1 MTQPSP
7 TQPTAALDITTA
19 NIERE
24 LLQASMTQPVLVLFW
39 TPRSNGSIELGKLLE
54 SIAGEYQGALTFAR
68 INVDSEAQIVGM
80 FGVRSIP
87 TTILMREG
95 QPVDGFGGVL
105 PEAEIRDL
113 LARHLGASVPM
124 DADDVEQPAESPQ
137 QAIERLQRELEA
149 SPERAELKLDLALAL
164 MQSGDARAAQSLLD
178 ALPANLEGDDRAK
191 RLRGQLE
198 FAEVLRNAPDIA
210 ELERRIAANPNDH
223 EARDLLGVR
232 LLVGGHSEAG
242 LEQFLA
248 ILKADRHWNEGL
260 ARKRLIAAFLTIDD
274 ADLVGTCR
282 RRMSSLLF

>member
-7 TQPTAALDITTA
+7 AQPTAALDITTA

-210 ELERRIAANPNDH
+210 ELVRRIAANPNDH

>member
-1 MTQPSP
+1 VTQPSP

-232 LLVGGHSEAG
+232 LLVGGHTEAG

>member
-210 ELERRIAANPNDH
+210 ELERRVAANPNDH

-232 LLVGGHSEAG
+232 LLVGGHTEAG

>member
-1 MTQPSP
+1 VTQPSP

-210 ELERRIAANPNDH
+210 ELERRVAANPNDH

>member
-210 ELERRIAANPNDH
+210 ELERRVAANPNDH

-282 RRMSSLLF
+282 RRM

>member
-95 QPVDGFGGVL
+95 QPVDGF
-105 PEAEIRDL
+105 RDL

>member
-149 SPERAELKLDLALAL
+149 SPERAELNLDLALAL

-210 ELERRIAANPNDH
+210 ELERRVAANPNDH

>member
-1 MTQPSP
+1 MTRPSP

-19 NIERE
+19 NFERE

-54 SIAGEYQGALTFAR
+54 TIAGEYQGALTFAR

-95 QPVDGFGGVL
+95 QPIDGFGGVL

-113 LARHLGASVPM
+113 LARHLGASVPVG
-124 DADDVEQPAESPQ
+124 AEEGERPAESPQ
-137 QAIERLQRELEA
+137 QIIDRLQTEIAQFPDRG
-149 SPERAELKLDLALAL
+149 ELKLDLAIAF
-164 MQSGDARAAQSLLD
+164 MQIGDARSAEALLD
-178 ALPANLEGDDRAK
+178 SLPANLEGDDRAK

-198 FAEVLRNAPDIA
+198 FAALLADAPGTD
-210 ELERRIAANPNDH
+210 ELEARIAADPADFS
-223 EARDLLGVR
+223 ARDLLGVR
-232 LLVGGHSEAG
+232 LLVGGHREAG

-248 ILKADRHWNEGL
+248 ILKADRHWNEGQ
-260 ARKRLIAAFLTIDD
+260 ARKRLIAAFLTLDD
-274 ADLVGTCR
+274 ADLVGTYR
-282 RRMSSLLF
+282 RRMSTLLF

>member
-1 MTQPSP
+1 
-7 TQPTAALDITTA
+7 
-19 NIERE
+19 
-24 LLQASMTQPVLVLFW
+24 MTQPVLVLFW

-232 LLVGGHSEAG
+232 LLVGGHTEAG

>member
-210 ELERRIAANPNDH
+210 ELERRVAANPNDH

>member
-232 LLVGGHSEAG
+232 LLVGGHTEAG

>member
-1 MTQPSP
+1 
-7 TQPTAALDITTA
+7 
-19 NIERE
+19 
-24 LLQASMTQPVLVLFW
+24 MTQPVLVLFW

>member
-1 MTQPSP
+1 VTQPSP